1 MDEIQT
7 AEKAIVRIVQA
18 ESFGE
23 EVQLLR
29 AQECTGK
36 SSSTGEQVT
45 RKRSLRGKSQL
56 QKLNPFLDKNGIL

>member
-1 MDEIQT
+1 MDEIQR

-23 EVQLLR
+23 EVQLLH
-29 AQECTGK
+29 AQEWTGIP
-36 SSSTGEQVT
+36 SSTGEQAI

-56 QKLNPFLDKNGIL
+56 QK